1 MTFSDSRLLFFL
13 ENLRIGHFLIT
24 FAFENILDKKK
35 SDLNVTL

>member
-1 MTFSDSRLLFFL
+1 VT
-13 ENLRIGHFLIT
+13 T